1 MQRVCFS
8 RTKRGV
14 LSTKSTLGA
23 IDERAIATRNAIARA
38 MVTLGKA
45 QPVDSITIGK
55 LARQAGIARST
66 FYTHYAS
73 RSAYLETAYAN
84 MMASSALKAA
94 TLPEGQGQVLATSLI
109 LDHLHQSRAF
119 AVSVEQSRDRPRM
132 LAAGELRL
140 RTIAE
145 DNLASLLPDIDPRHR
160 RAAATFIVGGFMGLL
175 RQWTATGLQEPP
187 AAIRHRFET
196 MARSVVEGLKR

>member
-1 MQRVCFS
+1 MSGPSQPATPLRAPWSHWARRNRSIASRSANWRVRPGS
-8 RTKRGV
+8 PGQH
-14 LSTKSTLGA
+14 S
-23 IDERAIATRNAIARA
+23 
-38 MVTLGKA
+38 
-45 QPVDSITIGK
+45 
-55 LARQAGIARST
+55 
-66 FYTHYAS
+66 HYAS